1 MTVSVKLMK
10 QISTLLFVIVVL
22 SLLPVYS
29 ASAKDRANIEALT
42 EKALYGDAKAQNKL
56 GLMYE
61 RGEGGLNKN
70 YDEAVKWYRLA
81 AEQGNVLALR
91 NLGRMYANGH
101 GVVRNEEKAR
111 RLFREADKLEKK

>member
-1 MTVSVKLMK
+1 MILNVKLMK

-22 SLLPVYS
+22 SLLPAYS
-29 ASAKDRANIEALT
+29 ASAKDRATIEALT
-42 EKALYGDAKAQNKL
+42 EKALYGDAEAQNKL

-81 AEQGNVLALR
+81 AEQG
-91 NLGRMYANGH
+91 YA
-101 GVVRNEEKAR
+101 RA
-111 RLFREADKLEKK
+111 